1 MTQDERYERAKKRV
15 KELRTFYSSL
25 AIYVVVMIVLFIV
38 DYSDR
43 GNWWVYWPA
52 MGWGIAVVL
61 HAFRVF
67 GPGAGSG
74 WEERKIKE
82 FMERDE
88 SDDT

>member
-1 MTQDERYERAKKRV
+1 MAQDERLERAKKRV
-15 KELRTFYSSL
+15 KILREFYSSL
-25 AIYVVVMIVLFIV
+25 AAYVVVMIVLFIV

-52 MGWGIAVVL
+52 MGWGIALVL

-74 WEERKIKE
+74 WEKRKIQQY
-82 FMERDE
+82 MEEDGE
-88 SDDT
+88 EE